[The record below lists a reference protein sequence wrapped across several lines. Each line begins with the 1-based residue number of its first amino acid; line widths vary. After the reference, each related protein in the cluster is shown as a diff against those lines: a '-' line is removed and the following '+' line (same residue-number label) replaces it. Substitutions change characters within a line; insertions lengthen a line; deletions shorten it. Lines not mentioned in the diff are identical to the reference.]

1 MPQPLTPALQMEK
14 PALAQQQQPN
24 LAQQQKPD
32 LARPSKAYNISA
44 DATTAARGNDTIAAH
59 YPARPSLPQPL
70 QEQPCSTSGA
80 RAIPDNLQQA
90 RRRTVL

>member
-1 MPQPLTPALQMEK
+1 VPQPLTPALQMEK
-14 PALAQQQQPN
+14 PALAQQPQQPN

-32 LARPSKAYNISA
+32 LTRPSKAYNISA

-80 RAIPDNLQQA
+80 RDP
-90 RRRTVL
+90 